1 MIRLEKPTAEQVA
14 IYGAM
19 ETAAARKSEAPSFAV
34 DAKAGSGK
42 TTTIAACVGAFPK
55 NSALVAFNKNAADQ
69 LAEKIAGACPAS
81 TFHSLGFRIMR
92 ERFEGAKVD
101 QYKVANLVQQEF
113 KWGRMY
119 RPYADVIEGI
129 MTFGHGIYNAGELND
144 DQTYLTAVGLKDIAV
159 PTGLTMESFIARCKS
174 LMGACLERPT
184 QVSFAEMLYAPLF
197 FAARNK
203 WDLRDY
209 SHLIVDEAQD
219 VSWIRMELIKKV
231 AKHCIAVGDPDQ
243 AIYGFAGAMS
253 DAFGKLITEYDMPVL
268 SLSTSWRC
276 SRAVV
281 REAQF
286 IIGPRIFARDAA
298 SEGSI
303 EDLDYDVLVATHSV
317 SNSNAILCRTN
328 APLFKLA
335 MEWVKQQKPFRLWS
349 DFAERLLALAKRIAK
364 DNRGTAAYKSALY
377 DWKEEQQEIFKD
389 SKGTYRR
396 IQEQYDCLMV
406 VMNMSEDVSD
416 MLFNLELL
424 LNSQV
429 GPVLC
434 TIHKAKGLEWDGVYL
449 LRPDLIPAP
458 WVDELDV
465 EEMQQE
471 DNLKYVAVTRAKET
485 FTYVIGGNK

>member
-1 MIRLEKPTAEQVA
+1 MIKLEKPTAEQVA
-14 IYGAM
+14 IYDAM
-19 ETAAARKSEAPSFAV
+19 ETAGFHRSNTPSFAV

-42 TTTIAACVGAFPK
+42 TTTIVACVDAFPK

-92 ERFEGAKVD
+92 ERFEGAKVSP
-101 QYKVANLVQQEF
+101 YKVSNLVQNKF

-119 RPYADVIEGI
+119 RPYADVLEGI
-129 MTFGHGIYNAGELND
+129 MTHGFGIYNPAELQQD
-144 DQTYLTAVGLKDIAV
+144 EIYLQAMGLRDV
-159 PTGLTMESFIARCKS
+159 PLPTGLTLESFIARCKMLMMAS
-174 LMGACLERPT
+174 LETPAEA
-184 QVSFAEMLYAPLF
+184 SFAEMLYMPLF

-203 WDLRDY
+203 WDLQDY

-253 DAFGKLITEYDMPVL
+253 DAFGNLIERYNMPVL
-268 SLSTSWRC
+268 PLSTSWRC
-276 SRAVV
+276 SKAVIE
-281 REAQF
+281 EARQV
-286 IIGPRIFARDAA
+286 IGPRIFAREDAI
-298 SEGSI
+298 EGSI
-303 EDLDYDVLVATHSV
+303 KELDYQILSATHSV
-317 SNSNAILCRTN
+317 SNSDALLCRTN

-364 DNRGTAAYKSALY
+364 DARGTAAYKSALFA
-377 DWKEEQQEIFKD
+377 WKEEQQEIYKE
-389 SKGTYRR
+389 SKGTVRR
-396 IQEQYDCLMV
+396 IAEQYECLMV

-424 LNSQV
+424 LNSEV

-434 TIHKAKGLEWDGVYL
+434 TIHKAKGLEWENVYL
-449 LRPDLIPAP
+449 VRPDLIPAP
-458 WVDELDV
+458 WVNEFDE

-471 DNLKYVAVTRAKET
+471 DNLKYVAITRAKDS
-485 FTYVIGGNK
+485 FTYVIGGDK

>member
-19 ETAAARKSEAPSFAV
+19 ETAAMRKSEAPSFAV

-42 TTTIAACVGAFPK
+42 TTTIVACVDTFPR

-69 LAEKIAGACPAS
+69 LAEKINGACPAS

-92 ERFEGAKVD
+92 ERFAGANVS
-101 QYKVANLVQQEF
+101 QYKVANLVQQDF

-119 RPYADVIEGI
+119 RPYADVLEGI
-129 MTFGHGIYNAGELND
+129 MTYGFGIYNQGDLQLD
-144 DQTYLTAVGLKDIAV
+144 DTYLQVIGLKDIAL
-159 PTGLTMESFIARCKS
+159 PTDVTLETFIARCKS
-174 LMGACLERPT
+174 LMMASLENPT
-184 QVSFAEMLYAPLF
+184 QVSFAEMLYMPLF

-203 WDLRDY
+203 WDLQDY

-253 DAFGKLITEYDMPVL
+253 DAFGNLIRQYEMPVL
-268 SLSTSWRC
+268 PLSTSWRC
-276 SRAVV
+276 SKGVIK
-281 REAQF
+281 EAQQV
-286 IIGPRIFARDAA
+286 IGPRIFARDDAA
-298 SEGSI
+298 EGEI
-303 EDLDYDVLVATHSV
+303 RELDYDILSATHHV
-317 SNSNAILCRTN
+317 SNSDALLCRTN

-364 DNRGTAAYKSALY
+364 DNRGTAAYKTALFE
-377 DWKEEQQEIFKD
+377 WKEEQQEIYKD
-389 SKGTYRR
+389 SKGTVRR
-396 IQEQYDCLMV
+396 IQEQYECLMV
-406 VMNMSEDVSD
+406 VMGMSEDVSD

-424 LNSQV
+424 LNSTV

-434 TIHKAKGLEWDGVYL
+434 TVHKAKGLEWDNVYL
-449 LRPDLIPAP
+449 IRPDLMPAP
-458 WVDELDV
+458 WVDELNE
-465 EEMQQE
+465 EEMRQE
-471 DNLKYVAVTRAKET
+471 DNLKYVAITRAKYI
-485 FTYVIGGNK
+485 FTYVIGGER